1 MNEEDVKQRLFNL
14 NFKNLLKYQDNF
26 PIQNRYDDES
36 KLVCYGF
43 CTECEDKG
51 KVSEDEVL
59 MSHGCH
65 SSVYQELIQE
75 KNTFTN
81 NEPIMFLLENPGGD
95 YGNGDS
101 VTYNSIT
108 KKPPVKHFYFTPNC
122 ESWPGDDDINI
133 IAKNPYGNY
142 FAYLMQK
149 YSLGNVYITNCIKC
163 KYTENYEA
171 SKNCCKKWLE
181 EEIEIFKPTKIV
193 CFGCKAEKLYNYYF
207 KRYGIEFKRL
217 LHPAARRS
225 RSYIIKENDQRLTDF
240 FK

>member
-163 KYTENYEA
+163 KYTENYEE

-207 KRYGIEFKRL
+207 KRSGIEIKRL
-217 LHPAARRS
+217 LHPAARKS
-225 RSYIIKENDQRLTDF
+225 RSGIIEENDKRLTDF

>member
-122 ESWPGDDDINI
+122 ELWPGDDDINI

-171 SKNCCKKWLE
+171 SKNCSE
-181 EEIEIFKPTKIV
+181 TYSI
-193 CFGCKAEKLYNYYF
+193 N
-207 KRYGIEFKRL
+207 L
-217 LHPAARRS
+217 LG
-225 RSYIIKENDQRLTDF
+225 
-240 FK
+240 

>member
-163 KYTENYEA
+163 KYTENYEV

-207 KRYGIEFKRL
+207 KRSGIEIKRL
-217 LHPAARRS
+217 LHPAARKS
-225 RSYIIKENDQRLTDF
+225 RSGIIEENDKRLTDF